1 MVALLLGV
9 VTFPLLYTGA
19 YMALKVTKQMQ
30 ALSASSATP
39 QVAKVSCMPV

>member
-39 QVAKVSCMPV
+39 QVAKVNCIPV